1 MKKFVINC
9 MDGDSIMV
17 NVRDI
22 RGAVKIAKENGR
34 NLAEY
39 NGVSSM
45 YFIWDENEEN
55 LLCTVHTFKLRNEI
69 ITKLY
74 KPDEN

>member
-9 MDGDSIMV
+9 MGDDSITV
-17 NVRDI
+17 NVRDV

-34 NLAEY
+34 NLMKY
-39 NGVSSM
+39 NGVNSI
-45 YFIWDENEEN
+45 YFIWDENMKN
-55 LLCTVHTFKLRNEI
+55 LLCTVHTFKSRNEV